1 MSADLPG
8 GACPVAGVRTE
19 EVIGSGRLSDDV
31 RGPLLLLMSEIAAS
45 SGCRGLL
52 MGGGSG
58 TGLSTTIATDA
69 TFGWEYSPRLAASVR
84 ISFSRSLCWML
95 WVTPGEGVRSS
106 PSVYRSPLL

>member
-8 GACPVAGVRTE
+8 GACPVEAGVRTK
-19 EVIGSGRLSDDV
+19 EVIGSGSISDDV

-52 MGGGSG
+52 TGGGSG

-69 TFGWEYSPRLAASVR
+69 TFGWEYSPGWQP
-84 ISFSRSLCWML
+84 LCGSHFPVFDVGCSGL
-95 WVTPGEGVRSS
+95 
-106 PSVYRSPLL
+106 PLVKV